1 MTNRIRV
8 VLIHG
13 AYGSPQENWFPWLV
27 VKLREQGLDT
37 YVPAFPTPEGQN
49 LAAWKEIFDDDVG
62 HVDDSSILV
71 GHSLGAAFILNVLQE
86 ANQPVFGTFLVAGFV
101 GLLGLPDFDPLNESF
116 VDREFDWSRI
126 TRNAGHTVV
135 YHSDDDPYVPLSR
148 GVELAKRLSV
158 PHEVINRAGHINA
171 ASGYLTFPKLLAD
184 ILRLVNR
191 APIT

>member
-27 VKLREQGLDT
+27 AKLREQGLDT

-49 LAAWKEIFDDDVG
+49 LAAWKEIFDDDV
-62 HVDDSSILV
+62 
-71 GHSLGAAFILNVLQE
+71 
-86 ANQPVFGTFLVAGFV
+86 
-101 GLLGLPDFDPLNESF
+101 PDFDPLNVSF

-184 ILRLVNR
+184 ILRLVSR